1 MTTPADELRAAAE
14 KLRKLAQAAT
24 PGPWEYDPEPYGYG
38 DDIYY
43 DVDGDNG
50 GWAAHAESQ
59 PTAAYIAAMHPGVG
73 LALAEWL
80 EAEAAQAEFA
90 DGWESPHSTTL
101 ARLINGGA
109 S

>member
-1 MTTPADELRAAAE
+1 MTHAEELRAAAAQ
-14 KLRKLAQAAT
+14 LRELAQAAT

-73 LALAEWL
+73 LALAKWL
-80 EAEAAQAEFA
+80 EDEARDPLCWPSAIN
-90 DGWESPHSTTL
+90 L